1 MSKCLLFLIKVY
13 QRLISPLLGSNCRF
27 YPTCS
32 QYTFIAIERFGA
44 IKGSWLGL
52 KRIFKC
58 HPFHEGGVDMVPE
71 KDINSGDI
79 NG

>member
-1 MSKCLLFLIKVY
+1 MRKCLLIIIRVY
-13 QRLISPLLGSNCRF
+13 QKLISPFLGSNCRF

-32 QYTFIAIERFGA
+32 QYTHTSIERFGVV
-44 IKGSWLGL
+44 KGGWLGL
-52 KRIFKC
+52 KRISKC

-71 KDINSGDI
+71 KDLNSGDI

>member
-1 MSKCLLFLIKVY
+1 MSKFLLFLIKVY
-13 QRLISPLLGSNCRF
+13 QRLISPFLGSNCRF

-32 QYTFIAIERFGA
+32 QYTFIAIERYGA
-44 IKGSWLGL
+44 VKGSWLGL
-52 KRIFKC
+52 KRISKC